1 MTPEQIAMEQARSGN
16 ALNAVRANAE
26 RYGSSTTV
34 PGSTKD
40 VEASGVYNPET
51 NTFDRKP
58 TLAADTTASDIQDM
72 ERTRRAS
79 MATGKM
85 DTDESHRTS
94 LTNYM
99 ANAYPNGFEAPQ
111 GEDPAGKSAAD
122 AAKEIANASPSRV
135 GEVLDKIADEEKKG
149 GPNFFDALEAMA
161 AGWNG
166 KVPLYVQ
173 KEVRRK
179 ELEEEKKAQQKAF
192 AHEQSVINQNQAFQE
207 RQAKEN
213 RAYDEAQAKKEA
225 DLRLQLAGLMSAS
238 KGGAGLDAK
247 KLSVDGFAPGLAG
260 GGRL

>member
-16 ALNAVRANAE
+16 ALNAVRANAD
-26 RYGSSTTV
+26 RYGSSTTI

-40 VEASGVYNPET
+40 VEASGMYNPET

-58 TLAADTTASDIQDM
+58 TLAADTIASDIQDM

-85 DTDESHRTS
+85 DTD
-94 LTNYM
+94 YM

-149 GPNFFDALEAMA
+149 GPNFFDALEALA

-192 AHEQSVINQNQAFQE
+192 AHEQSVISQNQIFQE
-207 RQAKEN
+207 RQAMEN

-238 KGGAGLDAK
+238 KGGAGLDTK
-247 KLSVDGFAPGLAG
+247 KLSVDDFAPGLAG